1 MRLSGKI
8 AIITG
13 SATGL
18 QGSVMGFGGAP
29 RYAINDTKPNSD
41 DETIFAITVKRNVG
55 IENIKI

>member
-18 QGSVMGFGGAP
+18 QGSVMGFGGAAAWRRDGP
-29 RYAINDTKPNSD
+29 SGQLEREIC
-41 DETIFAITVKRNVG
+41 EI
-55 IENIKI
+55 

>member
-1 MRLSGKI
+1 
-8 AIITG
+8 
-13 SATGL
+13 
-18 QGSVMGFGGAP
+18 MGFGGAP